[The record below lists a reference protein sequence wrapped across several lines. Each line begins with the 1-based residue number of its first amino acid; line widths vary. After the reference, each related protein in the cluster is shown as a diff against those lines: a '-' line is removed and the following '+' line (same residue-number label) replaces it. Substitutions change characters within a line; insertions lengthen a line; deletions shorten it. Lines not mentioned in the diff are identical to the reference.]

1 MAVFNSLTFDGEN
14 SLDYGVYITG
24 EAVYN
29 APERAVEMISIPGRN
44 GAIALDQGRF
54 ENIEVTYPAGTF
66 GDDQPEFA
74 SKIRAFR
81 NALASRFKYVKL
93 TDSYHPDEYRLGLYK
108 SGLTTTPVQ
117 RSKAGEFPIVFN
129 CKPQRFLTSGE
140 TEVDGNAWSNV
151 QTGSGSIVTINNADG
166 DIGFKSLVANI
177 EPIQNFNGYD
187 KPWAGGAGKNLLHV
201 TATTQTVNGITFTFN
216 NDGSIKLNGTSTA
229 DNTFINLNYTAG
241 KFEYPTDTS
250 LKIIGGNSKVAVSV
264 VGTASPVRIANS
276 TSTTSP
282 TTFTIASSRNDTA
295 TWARLYIQTN
305 GTSFSNETIYPMVM
319 LASVTDYSYE
329 PYENICPIS
338 GWDSVK
344 VAKTGKNLLPY
355 PYTDSGATLNGVTY
369 SVSADGKIKL
379 SGTAT
384 ANLYIRLYGGF
395 ATDATLKK
403 PVPHWL
409 QAGTSYT
416 LSGGQSASV
425 RLQVDFYNGT
435 ASAGEFTDTGSGRAF
450 TPTETQ
456 INDADSFA
464 VFLRIANGTTVD
476 STISPMIRFS
486 SESAEWEP
494 FGTTKDIPLG
504 RTVYKGTLDVATG
517 LLTVTHLGVDMGS
530 LSWTAMAGQGGSI
543 YYMRTTDLA
552 STIYRVASS
561 DVVADLYSDAYV
573 AKKNNTI
580 YAGVVG
586 VASTAS
592 GYVTVY
598 DDRYNTSSS
607 ASAFKTAVTGQTLVY
622 PLATPLTYQLTPEE
636 VDLLLGTNN
645 IWADSGDIT
654 VQYGN
659 SPVYNPT
666 EFDARPLIKV
676 TGTGTAVV
684 GDTAITITGTAGQTI
699 YIDCDS
705 MEIYKLNGGAPQSAA
720 SLVSF
725 SGNDFPKL
733 KAGSNTV
740 ALGTGITSVTIT
752 PRWWII

>member
-81 NALASRFKYVKL
+81 NALASRFNYVKL

-140 TEVDGNAWSNV
+140 TEVDGNAWSNL
-151 QTGSGSIVTINNADG
+151 QTGSGSIVTIDNADG
-166 DIGFKSLVANI
+166 DIGFKTLVADI
-177 EPIQNFNGYD
+177 EPIQS
-187 KPWAGGAGKNLLHV
+187 
-201 TATTQTVNGITFTFN
+201 
-216 NDGSIKLNGTSTA
+216 GSGT
-229 DNTFINLNYTAG
+229 
-241 KFEYPTDTS
+241 P
-250 LKIIGGNSKVAVSV
+250 
-264 VGTASPVRIANS
+264 
-276 TSTTSP
+276 SP
-282 TTFTIASSRNDTA
+282 TNVR
-295 TWARLYIQTN
+295 
-305 GTSFSNETIYPMVM
+305 
-319 LASVTDYSYE
+319 
-329 PYENICPIS
+329 PIS

-344 VAKTGKNLLPY
+344 VSRTSKNLFNAKVV
-355 PYTDSGATLNGVTY
+355 TDGVYLDVNGEIHSSATFCVSDYIGVNAVTLYYSGASSGFGSNPRTCFYDESKNFL
-369 SVSADGKIKL
+369 SAVRPAAT
-379 SGTAT
+379 SGTITVPSGAS
-384 ANLYIRLYGGF
+384 YIRL
-395 ATDATLKK
+395 TV
-403 PVPHWL
+403 PVANKGTFQL
-409 QAGTSYT
+409 EIGSSATSY
-416 LSGGQSASV
+416 
-425 RLQVDFYNGT
+425 
-435 ASAGEFTDTGSGRAF
+435 
-450 TPTETQ
+450 
-456 INDADSFA
+456 
-464 VFLRIANGTTVD
+464 
-476 STISPMIRFS
+476 
-486 SESAEWEP
+486 EP
-494 FGTTKDIPLG
+494 FGDTYTTALG

-561 DVVADLYSDAYV
+561 DEVADLYSDAYV

-598 DDRYNTSSS
+598 DDRYNTASS

-622 PLATPLTYQLTPEE
+622 PLATPQVYQLTPEE

-666 EFDARPLIKV
+666 EFDAKPLIKV
-676 TGTGTAVV
+676 VGIGTAVV

>member
-1 MAVFNSLTFDGEN
+1 MADHKFIFGGADSSTYGIYISGEGVF
-14 SLDYGVYITG
+14 
-24 EAVYN
+24 N

-54 ENIEVTYPAGTF
+54 ENIEVTYPAFNYEQGMSDF
-66 GDDQPEFA
+66 SSNLAGLRSA
-74 SKIRAFR
+74 LCSKRGYQR
-81 NALASRFKYVKL
+81 LAD
-93 TDSYHPDEYRLGLYK
+93 TIHPDEFRLGVYR
-108 SGLTTTPVQ
+108 SGLEVTPVKYNTA
-117 RSKAGEFPIVFN
+117 SDFN
-129 CKPQRFLTSGE
+129 ITFDCKPQRFLTSGE

-151 QTGSGSIVTINNADG
+151 QTGSGSIVTIENADG
-166 DIGFKSLVANI
+166 ETGIKSLVANI
-177 EPIQNFNGYD
+177 EPIQS
-187 KPWAGGAGKNLLHV
+187 
-201 TATTQTVNGITFTFN
+201 
-216 NDGSIKLNGTSTA
+216 GSGT
-229 DNTFINLNYTAG
+229 
-241 KFEYPTDTS
+241 P
-250 LKIIGGNSKVAVSV
+250 
-264 VGTASPVRIANS
+264 
-276 TSTTSP
+276 SP
-282 TTFTIASSRNDTA
+282 TNVR
-295 TWARLYIQTN
+295 
-305 GTSFSNETIYPMVM
+305 
-319 LASVTDYSYE
+319 
-329 PYENICPIS
+329 PIS

-355 PYTDSGATLNGVTY
+355 PYTDSGATLNGVTH

-395 ATDATLKK
+395 ASDATLKK

-409 QAGTSYT
+409 KAGTSYT

-435 ASAGEFTDTGSGRAF
+435 ASAGEYTDTGSGRAF

-476 STISPMIRFS
+476 TTISPMIRVS

-494 FGTTKDIPLG
+494 FGSDYTSELG
-504 RTVYKGTLDVATG
+504 RTVYGGTLDVVSG
-517 LLTVTHLGVDMGS
+517 VLVVTKGY
-530 LSWTAMAGQGGSI
+530 I
-543 YYMRTTDLA
+543 A
-552 STIYRVASS
+552 SYNGETLPSTWIS
-561 DVVADLYSDAYV
+561 DRDVY
-573 AKKNNTI
+573 
-580 YAGVVG
+580 
-586 VASTAS
+586 AS
-592 GYVTVY
+592 GTTPTTGAQVVY
-598 DDRYNTSSS
+598 
-607 ASAFKTAVTGQTLVY
+607 Q
-622 PLATPLTYQLTPEE
+622 LATPQVYQLTPEE

-666 EFDARPLIKV
+666 EFDAKPLIKV
-676 TGTGTAVV
+676 VGTGTVVV

-705 MEIYKLNGGAPQSAA
+705 MEIYKLNGGTPQSAA

>member
-81 NALASRFKYVKL
+81 NALASRFNYIKL

-151 QTGSGSIVTINNADG
+151 QTGSGSIVTIDNADG
-166 DIGFKSLVANI
+166 ETGIKSLIANI
-177 EPIQNFNGYD
+177 EPIQS
-187 KPWAGGAGKNLLHV
+187 
-201 TATTQTVNGITFTFN
+201 
-216 NDGSIKLNGTSTA
+216 GSGT
-229 DNTFINLNYTAG
+229 
-241 KFEYPTDTS
+241 P
-250 LKIIGGNSKVAVSV
+250 
-264 VGTASPVRIANS
+264 
-276 TSTTSP
+276 SP
-282 TTFTIASSRNDTA
+282 TNVR
-295 TWARLYIQTN
+295 
-305 GTSFSNETIYPMVM
+305 
-319 LASVTDYSYE
+319 
-329 PYENICPIS
+329 PIS
-338 GWDSVK
+338 GWTKARVVQAKDNLAGDNGHAVYIDTSGIVTSAAAYNSTIIRVK
-344 VAKTGKNLLPY
+344 SGTTYSAKVSAVSTSTYAFYSDY
-355 PYTDSGATLNGVTY
+355 PAVGAVSYNGARTVVQNRQTFTFSAPINGFVLIRPDSGQTLL
-369 SVSADGKIKL
+369 SVNEGSTIPSSLTNASVYD
-379 SGTAT
+379 
-384 ANLYIRLYGGF
+384 
-395 ATDATLKK
+395 
-403 PVPHWL
+403 VPFGS
-409 QAGTSYT
+409 AGT
-416 LSGGQSASV
+416 
-425 RLQVDFYNGT
+425 
-435 ASAGEFTDTGSGRAF
+435 
-450 TPTETQ
+450 
-456 INDADSFA
+456 
-464 VFLRIANGTTVD
+464 
-476 STISPMIRFS
+476 
-486 SESAEWEP
+486 
-494 FGTTKDIPLG
+494 
-504 RTVYKGTLDVATG
+504 VYGGTLDVASG
-517 LLTVTHLGVDMGS
+517 LLTVTHLAVDMGS

-552 STIYRVASS
+552 ATIYRVASS

-592 GYVTVY
+592 GYVTAY
-598 DDRYNTSSS
+598 DDRYNTASS

-622 PLATPLTYQLTPEE
+622 PLATPQVYQLTPEE
-636 VDLLLGTNN
+636 VGLLLGTNN

-676 TGTGTAVV
+676 VGIGTTVV

-705 MEIYKLNGGAPQSAA
+705 MEIYKLNGGTPQSAA

-725 SGNDFPKL
+725 SGNDFPTL

-740 ALGTGITSVTIT
+740 ALGTGITSVTII

>member
-1 MAVFNSLTFDGEN
+1 VADHKFIFGGADSSTYGIYISGEGVF
-14 SLDYGVYITG
+14 
-24 EAVYN
+24 N

-54 ENIEVTYPAGTF
+54 ENIEVTYPAFNYEQGMSDF
-66 GDDQPEFA
+66 SSNLAGLRSA
-74 SKIRAFR
+74 LCSKRGYQR
-81 NALASRFKYVKL
+81 L
-93 TDSYHPDEYRLGLYK
+93 TDTIHPDEFRLGVYR
-108 SGLTTTPVQ
+108 SGLEVTPVKYNTA
-117 RSKAGEFPIVFN
+117 SDFN
-129 CKPQRFLTSGE
+129 ITFDCKPQRFLTSGE

-151 QTGSGSIVTINNADG
+151 QTGSGSIVTIDNAG
-166 DIGFKSLVANI
+166 GEAGVKSLVANI
-177 EPIQNFNGYD
+177 EPIQS
-187 KPWAGGAGKNLLHV
+187 
-201 TATTQTVNGITFTFN
+201 
-216 NDGSIKLNGTSTA
+216 GSGT
-229 DNTFINLNYTAG
+229 
-241 KFEYPTDTS
+241 P
-250 LKIIGGNSKVAVSV
+250 
-264 VGTASPVRIANS
+264 
-276 TSTTSP
+276 SP
-282 TTFTIASSRNDTA
+282 TNVR
-295 TWARLYIQTN
+295 
-305 GTSFSNETIYPMVM
+305 
-319 LASVTDYSYE
+319 
-329 PYENICPIS
+329 PIS

-344 VAKTGKNLLPY
+344 VTKTGKNLLPY

-395 ATDATLKK
+395 ASDATLKK

-409 QAGTSYT
+409 KAGTSYT
-416 LSGGQSASV
+416 LSGGQSANV

-435 ASAGEFTDTGSGRAF
+435 ASAGEFVDTGSGRAF

-476 STISPMIRFS
+476 TTISPMIRFS

-504 RTVYKGTLDVATG
+504 RTVYKGTLDVVSG

-530 LSWTAMAGQGGSI
+530 LSWSYNATSQIHTAVMPADSVAVTSGGDTGAI
-543 YYMRTTDLA
+543 C
-552 STIYRVASS
+552 SS
-561 DVVADLYSDAYV
+561 YERGDYPNDFANGKFCVCDSNL
-573 AKKNNTI
+573 
-580 YAGVVG
+580 
-586 VASTAS
+586 STAKRI
-592 GYVTVY
+592 GVK
-598 DDRYNTSSS
+598 NTDITD
-607 ASAFKTAVTGQTLVY
+607 ATAFQTSVTGQSLVY
-622 PLATPLTYQLTPEE
+622 TLATPQTYQLTPEE

-666 EFDARPLIKV
+666 EFDAKPLIKV
-676 TGTGTAVV
+676 VGTGTAVV

>member
-29 APERAVEMISIPGRN
+29 APERAVELISIPGRN

-81 NALASRFKYVKL
+81 NALASRFNYVKL
-93 TDSYHPDEYRLGLYK
+93 TDSYHTDEYRLGLYK

-151 QTGSGSIVTINNADG
+151 QTGSGSIVTIENADG
-166 DIGFKSLVANI
+166 ETGIKSLVANI
-177 EPIQNFNGYD
+177 EPIQS
-187 KPWAGGAGKNLLHV
+187 
-201 TATTQTVNGITFTFN
+201 
-216 NDGSIKLNGTSTA
+216 GSGT
-229 DNTFINLNYTAG
+229 
-241 KFEYPTDTS
+241 P
-250 LKIIGGNSKVAVSV
+250 
-264 VGTASPVRIANS
+264 
-276 TSTTSP
+276 SP
-282 TTFTIASSRNDTA
+282 TNVR
-295 TWARLYIQTN
+295 
-305 GTSFSNETIYPMVM
+305 
-319 LASVTDYSYE
+319 
-329 PYENICPIS
+329 PIS

-344 VAKTGKNLLPY
+344 VSRTSKNLFNANVV
-355 PYTDSGATLNGVTY
+355 TDGVYLDVNGEIHSSATFCVSDYIGVNAGTLYYSGASSGFGSNPRTCFYDESKNFL
-369 SVSADGKIKL
+369 SAVRPAAT
-379 SGTAT
+379 SGTITVPSGAS
-384 ANLYIRLYGGF
+384 YIRLTVPVANKGTFQLEIGSS
-395 ATDATLKK
+395 ATA
-403 PVPHWL
+403 
-409 QAGTSYT
+409 Y
-416 LSGGQSASV
+416 
-425 RLQVDFYNGT
+425 
-435 ASAGEFTDTGSGRAF
+435 
-450 TPTETQ
+450 
-456 INDADSFA
+456 
-464 VFLRIANGTTVD
+464 
-476 STISPMIRFS
+476 
-486 SESAEWEP
+486 EP
-494 FGTTKDIPLG
+494 FGDTYTTALG
-504 RTVYKGTLDVATG
+504 RTVYKGTLDVVSG
-517 LLTVTHLGVDMGS
+517 LLRVTYARADIGELN
-530 LSWTAMAGQGGSI
+530 WT
-543 YYMRTTDLA
+543 
-552 STIYRVASS
+552 
-561 DVVADLYSDAYV
+561 
-573 AKKNNTI
+573 
-580 YAGVVG
+580 
-586 VASTAS
+586 
-592 GYVTVY
+592 
-598 DDRYNTSSS
+598 YNS
-607 ASAFKTAVTGQTLVY
+607 ASAIYLVQIPDRQIGNTGIVCDTYPLSEQTSIATQEDFTIRGRVATDTTTYIKDSRFTSAADFKTALAGHY
-622 PLATPLTYQLTPEE
+622 FIYELATPLTYQLTPEE
-636 VDLLLGTNN
+636 VDILLGTNN

-666 EFDARPLIKV
+666 EFDAKPLIKV
-676 TGTGTAVV
+676 VGTGTAVV

>member
-81 NALASRFKYVKL
+81 NALASRFNYVKL

-151 QTGSGSIVTINNADG
+151 QTGSGSIVTIDNADG
-166 DIGFKSLVANI
+166 ETGVKSLVANI
-177 EPIQNFNGYD
+177 EPIQS
-187 KPWAGGAGKNLLHV
+187 
-201 TATTQTVNGITFTFN
+201 
-216 NDGSIKLNGTSTA
+216 GSGT
-229 DNTFINLNYTAG
+229 
-241 KFEYPTDTS
+241 P
-250 LKIIGGNSKVAVSV
+250 
-264 VGTASPVRIANS
+264 
-276 TSTTSP
+276 SP
-282 TTFTIASSRNDTA
+282 TNVR
-295 TWARLYIQTN
+295 
-305 GTSFSNETIYPMVM
+305 
-319 LASVTDYSYE
+319 
-329 PYENICPIS
+329 PIS

-344 VAKTGKNLLPY
+344 VSRTSKNLFNANVV
-355 PYTDSGATLNGVTY
+355 TDGVYLDVDGEIHSSATFCVSDYIGVNAGTLYYSGASSGFGSNPRTCFYDESKNFL
-369 SVSADGKIKL
+369 SAVRPTTT
-379 SGTAT
+379 SGTITVPSGAS
-384 ANLYIRLYGGF
+384 YIRLTVPVANKGTFQLEIGSS
-395 ATDATLKK
+395 ATA
-403 PVPHWL
+403 
-409 QAGTSYT
+409 Y
-416 LSGGQSASV
+416 
-425 RLQVDFYNGT
+425 
-435 ASAGEFTDTGSGRAF
+435 
-450 TPTETQ
+450 
-456 INDADSFA
+456 
-464 VFLRIANGTTVD
+464 
-476 STISPMIRFS
+476 
-486 SESAEWEP
+486 EP
-494 FGTTKDIPLG
+494 FGDTYTTALG
-504 RTVYKGTLDVATG
+504 RTVYKGTLDVSTG
-517 LLTVTHLGVDMGS
+517 LLTVTHLAVDMGS

-598 DDRYNTSSS
+598 DDRYNTASS

-622 PLATPLTYQLTPEE
+622 PLATPQVYQLAPEE
-636 VDLLLGTNN
+636 VGLLLGTNN

-666 EFDARPLIKV
+666 EFDAKPLIKV
-676 TGTGTAVV
+676 VGIGTAVV

-705 MEIYKLNGGAPQSAA
+705 MEIYKLNGGTPQSAA